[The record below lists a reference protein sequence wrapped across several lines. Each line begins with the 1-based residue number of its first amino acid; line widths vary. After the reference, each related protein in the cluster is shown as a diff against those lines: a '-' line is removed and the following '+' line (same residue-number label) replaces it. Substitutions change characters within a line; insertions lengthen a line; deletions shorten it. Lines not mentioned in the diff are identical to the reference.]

1 MVRTLPHPSSPQRL
15 ARIDGKRVAAN
26 TLAVAVHLVV
36 FGLLMM
42 PSSWSPT
49 ARPKP
54 APPEVVI
61 YEKVPDRPIPETVPP
76 PQPIQPVRP
85 QPQTQSTPV
94 RITETTQP
102 AVTDAPVFEQGD
114 IFSPPAND
122 SGPAVDSFDPGPPAL
137 ATLAYDFAPAPRYPR
152 PSLIAGHE
160 GTVTLR
166 VLVDETGQPVTVEI
180 ETSSGHRQLDR
191 AAREQVLERWRFHP
205 AQRNGR
211 AVSAYALVPVVF
223 KLP

>member
-1 MVRTLPHPSSPQRL
+1 MVRTLPHPSFPQKL
-15 ARIDGKRVAAN
+15 TSIDGKRVAAN
-26 TLAVAVHLVV
+26 SLAVAVHLVV

-42 PSSWSPT
+42 PSSWSPA

-61 YEKVPDRPIPETVPP
+61 YERVPDREIPETLPP
-76 PQPIQPVRP
+76 PQPLQPVQQ
-85 QPQTQSTPV
+85 QPQVQPVVITQ
-94 RITETTQP
+94 TTQP
-102 AVTDAPVFEQGD
+102 VASEAPVFEQGE
-114 IFSPPAND
+114 IFSPPTND
-122 SGPAVDSFDPGPPAL
+122 SGPAVDSFDPGPPSL

-152 PSLIAGHE
+152 QSLVAGHE

-166 VLVDETGQPVTVEI
+166 VLVDERGAPVTVEI
-180 ETSSGHRQLDR
+180 ETSSGHRLLDR

-205 AQRNGR
+205 AQRDGR

>member
-1 MVRTLPHPSSPQRL
+1 MVRTLPHPSSQPVF

-42 PSSWSPT
+42 PSSWSPELQK
-49 ARPKP
+49 KP
-54 APPEVVI
+54 ERTEVVM
-61 YEKVPDRPIPETVPP
+61 YEALPVQPIPETVPP
-76 PQPIQPVRP
+76 PERLPRVQP
-85 QPQTQSTPV
+85 QPQTPPV
-94 RITETTQP
+94 RITQTTTP
-102 AVTDAPVFEQGD
+102 AASEAPVFETGE
-114 IFSPPAND
+114 IFSPPADD
-122 SGPAVDSFDPGPPAL
+122 SGPAVDTFDPGPPAL
-137 ATLAYDFAPAPRYPR
+137 ATLAYDVAPAPRYPR
-152 PSLIAGHE
+152 ESLRAGHE

-166 VLVDETGQPVTVEI
+166 VLVDETGRPLEVNI
-180 ETSSGHRQLDR
+180 ESSSGHRTLDR

-211 AVSAYALVPVVF
+211 AVAAYALVPIVF